1 MSREC
6 KEYEIT
12 VENLLKIIHRNTE
25 RIKIKVIASYE
36 GTKDGVREFFLTE
49 NFSKSQEEID
59 RILKYYANVPVWNL
73 HTEIDNKYL
82 FCESQ
87 KGNFVVV
94 SIVANCYY
102 KDIRDGYLLE
112 KSDIRKAKA
121 KEYRKIKKTLK
132 KG

>member
-1 MSREC
+1 M
-6 KEYEIT
+6 
-12 VENLLKIIHRNTE
+12 
-25 RIKIKVIASYE
+25 
-36 GTKDGVREFFLTE
+36 REFFLTE

-59 RILKYYANVPVWNL
+59 RILKYYADVPVWNL
-73 HTEIDNKYL
+73 HTEIDNEYL
-82 FCESQ
+82 CQ

-94 SIVANCYY
+94 SIVSNCYY

-121 KEYRKIKKTLK
+121 TEYCKIKKTLK